1 MKKSVSHL
9 QAIGLAI
16 TGFALWVLSDTCMK
30 LTAESTLPSYE
41 IIGFMGFFGV
51 VAMVIAAF
59 ARGKMKTLWPKNPR
73 QQSGRGLISIATN
86 VLNVIALN
94 HLPLTLFYVAV
105 FTAPMMTAVLA
116 GFFGHERLRTGK
128 ILAIIC
134 GFAGVIIALDPFHD
148 LAHGDWIGYVAAF
161 ASAFCWAANT
171 TWLRVMTQSES
182 GASIVFFSALA
193 EMLFGFLI
201 MILWHSD
208 PLTLKLVLLL
218 VPMGILS
225 VAGSMA
231 VYAALKYTTS
241 TNVSQFHYTQIITGA
256 FFGYL
261 IWNEMPTAHLLIGI
275 AAIIG
280 AGLYIAHHARK
291 TEKLASIQPL

>member
-1 MKKSVSHL
+1 M
-9 QAIGLAI
+9 GLAI

-30 LTAESTLPSYE
+30 LTAETHLPSYE

-51 VAMVIAAF
+51 VAMVIEALS
-59 ARGKMKTLWPKNPR
+59 RNNIKKLWPKNLR
-73 QQSGRGLISIATN
+73 QQSGRGVISIATN
-86 VLNVIALN
+86 ILNVIALS

-105 FTAPMMTAVLA
+105 FTAPMMTAILA

-134 GFAGVIIALDPFHD
+134 GFAGVVIALNPFHD
-148 LAHGDWIGYVAAF
+148 FAHGDWIGYAAAF

-182 GASIVFFSALA
+182 GESIVFFSALA
-193 EMLFGFLI
+193 EMLFGFLV

-225 VAGSMA
+225 VVGSMA
-231 VYAALKYTTS
+231 VYGALKYTTS

-261 IWNEMPTAHLLIGI
+261 IWNEVPKAHLLVGI
-275 AAIIG
+275 AIIIG
-280 AGLYIAHHARK
+280 AGLYIANHARK
-291 TEKLASIQPL
+291 MEKLIPINPL